1 MKKTYIKKIFDNIFD
16 FVILLA
22 IITIALVSLLTII
35 EQIIPLHFWYISDIS
50 KESVISWSLK
60 IIVLVKMYK
69 LLYFFI
75 WEHKIK
81 LTELIEIWLSTILI
95 EIIFNHVQLTTYNL
109 TLLVI
114 LLISFFLLKILWKK
128 GILVWEENNIDKNV

>member
-95 EIIFNHVQLTTYNL
+95 EIIFNHVQLTIYNL